1 MKHLRLVRKNPQRI
15 TKKDKE
21 IINKLDYEGIQF
33 PVSKKDYCKIDKQ
46 NNIYIDVFCYE
57 SGLTYPIY
65 VSNQKF
71 QDCIDLLLIPNE
83 NKSHYVYIK
92 DFNRFMCN
100 KTKKK

>member
-1 MKHLRLVRKNPQRI
+1 MEKNPRRI

-21 IINKLDYEGIQF
+21 IINNLDYEEMKF
-33 PVSKKDYCKIDKQ
+33 PVSKKDYCKIERQ
-46 NNIYIDVFCYE
+46 NNICINVVCYE

-71 QDCIDLLLIPNE
+71 KDCMDLLLISNE

-100 KTKKK
+100 KTKN